1 MIELKLSID
10 TKAINQFA
18 LLTEK
23 NLRYADEQRSQ
34 GNRAQC

>member
-23 NLRYADEQRSQ
+23 NLRYA
-34 GNRAQC
+34 RAKLSWATVLSR